1 MSTAGGR
8 RPWADRGAAL
18 GDRLRGGGKGAG
30 GAVPPGDGEGRGRA
44 LPRGQG
50 EGGRR
55 ALPFGAGGL
64 SAQRRRGLLRL
75 GGLLAALALLVA
87 LVVVL
92 VGDRDPEN
100 PNAIVYRDAADTKGP
115 LDILSA
121 QMNQAGPQLVLTLRT
136 AGIWTP
142 GQLAEQPGRSVC
154 TTLFAKDE
162 ETPSSKVCVSSREGA
177 PALELTRYRDGRA
190 QAPRPMAGEIRRRNL
205 RLLEARFALR
215 DAKVPLGKF
224 RWQVSTLW
232 AGEPGGCPPASLPV
246 AQCTDRLPDGG
257 TSPGKVTEP
266 LLLGCTFPNPSY
278 VLNGPRAKRVVAL
291 TFDDGPSTYTGQ
303 VLDILKR
310 FKARATF
317 FVVGEN
323 VVERPGDLQR
333 VLREGNSLA
342 NHTYTHVSIAEA
354 DPPAALQLDRT
365 TAAIREATSFTPCLF
380 RPPFGSK
387 SAKSIAL
394 TRRKGM
400 KTIGW
405 DVDTSDFKRPGAQT
419 ITRTVLSQ
427 TKPGSIVLMHDGGGP
442 RDQTVQALPEILR
455 GLRAKG
461 YRFVT
466 VDQLLGV
473 KGRYA

>member
-8 RPWADRGAAL
+8 RPWAAWGAAL
-18 GDRLRGGGKGAG
+18 G
-30 GAVPPGDGEGRGRA
+30 GRGRGRGSGEQA
-44 LPRGQG
+44 GSGQG
-50 EGGRR
+50 GDEAGSR
-55 ALPFGAGGL
+55 ALPPGVGGL
-64 SAQRRRGLLRL
+64 SAQRRRGLVRL
-75 GGLLAALALLVA
+75 GGLVAALMLLVV
-87 LVVVL
+87 LTVVVL
-92 VGDRDPEN
+92 GGGDPEN

-121 QMNQAGPQLVLTLRT
+121 QMDQAGPQLVLSLRT

-142 GQLAEQPGRSVC
+142 GQLAQQPGRSVC

-162 ETPSSKVCVSSREGA
+162 EDPRSKICVVSREGA
-177 PALELTRYRDGRA
+177 PSLELTRYRDGRA
-190 QAPRPMAGEIRRRNL
+190 LAPRPMAGGIRRRNL
-205 RLLEARFALR
+205 RLLEARFSLR
-215 DAKVPLGKF
+215 DAKLPLGKF
-224 RWQVSTLW
+224 RWQVGTLW

-246 AQCTDRLPDGG
+246 AQCADQLPDRG

-266 LLLGCTFPNPSY
+266 LLLGCTFSDPSY
-278 VLNGPRAKRVVAL
+278 VLNGPRGDRVVAL
-291 TFDDGPSTYTGQ
+291 TFDDGPSPYTGQ
-303 VLDILKR
+303 VLDVLKR
-310 FKARATF
+310 FNARATF

-323 VVERPGDLQR
+323 VIERPGDLQR

-342 NHTYTHVSIAEA
+342 NHTFTHVSIADA
-354 DPPAALQLDRT
+354 DPAAARQLDRT
-365 TAAIREATSFTPCLF
+365 TTAMREATSFTPCLF

-394 TRRKGM
+394 TKRKGM

-405 DVDTSDFKRPGAQT
+405 DVDTSDFKRPGAQA

-442 RDQTVQALPEILR
+442 RDQTVQALPAILR